1 MDSWLSV
8 LGGLG
13 PLHLATVGKIVA
25 AFVLGGVIGL
35 EREIQ
40 GQARWV

>member
-25 AFVLGGVIGL
+25 AFVLG
-35 EREIQ
+35 
-40 GQARWV
+40 A